1 MEWAGGLESL
11 IATWEES
18 AAVSSAASQAPPLP
32 PPSSAHPLP
41 HLQLQL
47 VAKQFF
53 MVAVHLGA
61 SSLSSISTFNNLS
74 SFFFAFAQ
82 RRREDLSSFQSRS
95 NRQSQQG
102 VGNPTA
108 AALALLC
115 WPEEVVRGLAAG
127 ERMAL
132 LATVRHLATGSQT
145 SPRTPGPR
153 LTVMEYSVTPQKV

>member
-1 MEWAGGLESL
+1 M
-11 IATWEES
+11 
-18 AAVSSAASQAPPLP
+18 
-32 PPSSAHPLP
+32 
-41 HLQLQL
+41 
-47 VAKQFF
+47 
-53 MVAVHLGA
+53 
-61 SSLSSISTFNNLS
+61 
-74 SFFFAFAQ
+74 
-82 RRREDLSSFQSRS
+82 SSFQSRS